1 MEKRD
6 ALRDFLAKQE
16 IATEIYYPVPFH
28 RQECFAYLKP
38 SQTAFPIADAAAE
51 HSIALPIYPE
61 LSQQQIEFVV
71 ETVGKFFKGS

>member
-1 MEKRD
+1 VEKRD

-38 SQTAFPIADAAAE
+38 SQTAFPVADSVAE
-51 HSIALPIYPE
+51 HSLALPIFPE
-61 LSQQQIEFVV
+61 LKEHQIAFVV
-71 ETVGKFFKGS
+71 ESIAQFFRQ